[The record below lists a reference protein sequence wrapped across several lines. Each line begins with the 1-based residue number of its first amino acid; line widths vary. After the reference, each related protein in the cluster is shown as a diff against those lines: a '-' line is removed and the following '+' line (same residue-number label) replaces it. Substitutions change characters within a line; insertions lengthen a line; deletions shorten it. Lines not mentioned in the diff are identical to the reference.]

1 MLGIWQQR
9 LLPLSQYTV
18 PLLWNSLLR
27 KNNLY
32 KLKCRQAVDNSLFQY
47 DSYTPIRL
55 LLNCFKYIPN
65 NGMWDDQNWIPTCFM
80 VSSNPHEGFCFSECS
95 AWPSGTCL
103 QRPTSQPSKPVNRT
117 PSTWLSRALHKSTR
131 GCGQMLSKVCHRWE
145 LKISQIRAAT
155 KWSSTLATCLGIPAL
170 SITSPHDP
178 TPHHVVIS

>member
-80 VSSNPHEGFCFSECS
+80 VSSNFSRTKVFALANALLGLLAPASRDPQANQANQSIGLLQLDWAVHFISLPEVVVKCCPRS
-95 AWPSGTCL
+95 ATGGSW
-103 QRPTSQPSKPVNRT
+103 R
-117 PSTWLSRALHKSTR
+117 
-131 GCGQMLSKVCHRWE
+131 
-145 LKISQIRAAT
+145 
-155 KWSSTLATCLGIPAL
+155 
-170 SITSPHDP
+170 SPR
-178 TPHHVVIS
+178 

>member
-47 DSYTPIRL
+47 DSYTPIRWSKLNSNLFHGFIKL
-55 LLNCFKYIPN
+55 L
-65 NGMWDDQNWIPTCFM
+65 
-80 VSSNPHEGFCFSECS
+80 PHEGFCFSECS